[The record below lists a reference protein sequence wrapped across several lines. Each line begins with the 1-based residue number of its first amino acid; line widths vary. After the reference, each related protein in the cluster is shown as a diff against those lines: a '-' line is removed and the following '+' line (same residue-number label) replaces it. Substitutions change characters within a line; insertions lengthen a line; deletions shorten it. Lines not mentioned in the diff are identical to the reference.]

1 MYPVSLDISTA
12 RTTEPSMG
20 GIHKRIRHP
29 HPLFLTRYVRLRN
42 HAVRIVDPTEWC
54 PPTIQTETDLGLKQS
69 SSRPRE
75 TVMTGGGGGGGG
87 GCAMRAVLPGS
98 SGLDTATR
106 MQRWPHRWKANSASG
121 AQHNA
126 GPAAGRATQLE
137 RLRVAVARKPDQE
150 AVQSKHPW
158 SRKGA
163 QDQTRSRSGHGA
175 QGNYVLAHK
184 YTCTFSFSFHE
195 PTTCTLD
202 VITALRARDSQLKV
216 HATAEKT

>member
-1 MYPVSLDISTA
+1 
-12 RTTEPSMG
+12 
-20 GIHKRIRHP
+20 
-29 HPLFLTRYVRLRN
+29 
-42 HAVRIVDPTEWC
+42 
-54 PPTIQTETDLGLKQS
+54 
-69 SSRPRE
+69 
-75 TVMTGGGGGGGG
+75 
-87 GCAMRAVLPGS
+87 MRAVLPGS